1 MQGVIEFL
9 HEHDERADIAIAHA
23 CAGIVLFELLNEP
36 ARIVNTHI
44 KLISSATQKRA
55 RELT

>member
-1 MQGVIEFL
+1 MQRMIDFL
-9 HEHDERADIAIAHA
+9 HEDDERADIAVAHA
-23 CAGIVLFELLNEP
+23 RAGIMLFELLNEP